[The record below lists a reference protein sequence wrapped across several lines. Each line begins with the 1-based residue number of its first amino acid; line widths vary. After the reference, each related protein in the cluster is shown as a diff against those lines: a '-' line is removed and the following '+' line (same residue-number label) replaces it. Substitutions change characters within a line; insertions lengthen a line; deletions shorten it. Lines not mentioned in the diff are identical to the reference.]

1 MGDGQAW
8 ADYVKFLKEATSDIA
23 ERLKSPRKALADL
36 KEGMTTKTRQNGIA
50 AAVRYLNEDIGR
62 RARIIVDKFDSP
74 TARKVVDMMDFE
86 MGKGEGTQG
95 VFRESM
101 LRRLNVAF
109 NNLKPTMDLA
119 SRIIDS
125 VSANGKTRK
134 EAYAYVWEEIIKRV
148 ENPSLSRQGEIGAAV
163 KSIEGWFKT
172 MRDMQV
178 ESGVD
183 IGDQGATYF
192 TVKYDGDKIV
202 ADTQGFI
209 RDATRAY
216 QMEGLDATEAAA
228 KAEALALAKVRGGS
242 FSLVGIET
250 GAANSVTKERVFS
263 KPEALEVMRKW
274 RNLDGR
280 EVLMSYAYSAAQ
292 RAAIAE
298 RFGDNFGGTREKVMR
313 NGKMVP
319 EGKVLVPGWDDLVKK
334 ITEEGAAE
342 TLPMLRQLVEL
353 GTGVNKPTGEGPHAA
368 DVFRN
373 AMTMA
378 ALEKSVLP
386 NMMEAVTPLA
396 TTNGNAAAAVSL
408 MRSNLQAMLSGI
420 GLLPKADRRAAA
432 QRLLE
437 GLGAISDIGAN
448 ALAMARYSGA
458 DTGKGFLSEATAKFF
473 EGIGLTRLEDTNR
486 ITAGDV
492 GAVWFDS
499 LAKSI
504 LGDKGWR
511 SVTKVADTKYLRDFG
526 IPTGK
531 EKAFAEYVRSL
542 DGRIPTVDELV
553 KAGEMGKLYGQA
565 LNRFVH
571 TTVQHAD
578 ALTRPSWASSPW
590 GSLVFQFSSYTY
602 AFHKNVIRKAFNNVM
617 DAGNLKNDLKAADR
631 LSLATSMVPGFMV
644 MGAASA
650 LTMWLRD
657 ELFNELAGTKKNLTD
672 EAKAER
678 AILNANLLGKYGRIF
693 EQFGQQRWG
702 GVGGFAGLVTPPS
715 VAQTAK
721 AADSVVRGMMDESK
735 GNAAERKAW
744 KAVYNTVLEPAW
756 QIALSAGPGIPFG
769 AASVGLRTLAPSAG
783 EGLFV
788 DEMAGPERKKRREKP
803 QKGVLEQA
811 FD

>member
-1 MGDGQAW
+1 MGDGRAW
-8 ADYVKFLKEATSDIA
+8 EDYLKFLKETMTDFAQ
-23 ERLKSPRKALADL
+23 RLKSPKQAIADL
-36 KEGMTTKTRQNGIA
+36 RGAMTTKTRQNRIA

-134 EAYAYVWEEIIKRV
+134 EAYAHVWEEIIKRV
-148 ENPSLSRQGEIGAAV
+148 ENPSLSRQGEIGEAV
-163 KSIEGWFKT
+163 KAIEGWYKE
-172 MRDMQV
+172 MRAMQV
-178 ESGVD
+178 EAGVD
-183 IGDQGATYF
+183 IGDQGPTYF
-192 TVKYDGDKIV
+192 TVKYDADKI
-202 ADTQGFI
+202 AANQAGFI
-209 RDATRAY
+209 RDATEAYRA
-216 QMEGLDATEAAA
+216 EGVDASEAKAM
-228 KAEALALAKVRGGS
+228 AEALALAKTRGGS
-242 FSLVGIET
+242 FSLVGLET
-250 GAANSVTKERVFS
+250 GAANSVTKERVFT
-263 KPEALEVMRKW
+263 KPAALEVMRKW

-313 NGKMVP
+313 NGKMVE
-319 EGKVLVPGWDDLVKK
+319 EGKVIVPSWDALTKK

-353 GTGVNKPTGEGPHAA
+353 GTGVNRPTGEGPHAA

-373 AMTMA
+373 VMTMA

-396 TTNGNAAAAVSL
+396 TTNGNAAAALSL
-408 MRSNLQAMLSGI
+408 MRSNLQALASGV
-420 GLLPKADRRAAA
+420 GLLPKSQRRAAT

-458 DTGKGFLSEATAKFF
+458 DTGKGVLSEATAKFF

-504 LGDKGWR
+504 TGDGGWR
-511 SVTKVADTKYLRDFG
+511 SITKGADAKYLRDFG
-526 IPTGK
+526 IPAGK
-531 EKAFAEYVRSL
+531 EQAFAEYVRSL

-553 KAGEMGKLYGQA
+553 KAGEMGKLYGTA

-602 AFHKNVIRKAFNNVM
+602 AFHKNVIRKAFNNAM
-617 DAGNLKNDLKAADR
+617 DAVNPKSEIGAADR

-644 MGAASA
+644 MGVASA
-650 LTMWLRD
+650 LTMWARD
-657 ELFNELAGTKKNLTD
+657 ELFNRLAGTKKNLTD

-678 AILNANLLGKYGRIF
+678 AVLNANLLGKYGRIF
-693 EQFGQQRWG
+693 EQFGQQRWAES
-702 GVGGFAGLVTPPS
+702 AGLPGWSRRRPLR
-715 VAQTAK
+715 K
-721 AADSVVRGMMDESK
+721 RPRPRIRWCAA
-735 GNAAERKAW
+735 
-744 KAVYNTVLEPAW
+744 
-756 QIALSAGPGIPFG
+756 
-769 AASVGLRTLAPSAG
+769 
-783 EGLFV
+783 
-788 DEMAGPERKKRREKP
+788 
-803 QKGVLEQA
+803 
-811 FD
+811 